1 LDIPVDFWEIPEIA
15 SGELLEEQLHSL
27 RKDSPLLARF
37 IDLLDVCIQAV
48 DKNGNTIFYSKGV
61 ERLENFTE
69 KDVIGRPISEV
80 YTIDGKHKLDEK
92 NSMLLK
98 ALSTGQP
105 IKNQHMTFFV
115 SGNKKVDV
123 ITSVYPIFAGKEI
136 VGAVAVFRDI
146 TQAKQMSE
154 KIIELQ
160 KSLYQ
165 QKNNSNGTQYC
176 FDNITGP
183 GKTMQDTIN
192 IAKKVALNFSPILIQ
207 GETGTGK
214 ELFAQSIHNA
224 SPLSKGPFVAV
235 NCAAIPETLLE
246 SVLFGTSKGAFTGAI
261 EKPGLFEEAQEGTLF
276 LDEINSMDMHLQ
288 TKLLR
293 VLQTK
298 TAMRVGSN
306 KSIPVNA
313 RIISAIN
320 MDPNEALEKG
330 LLRSDIYYR
339 LSVVSLVIPPLR
351 ERTDCLLALTNHFI
365 KQNNRIMGKKVNS
378 LSKEVT
384 SLFEKYNWPG
394 NVRELEHA
402 VEHAMNLAEDQ
413 ETGIQFHHLPPYLK
427 NKFSDQKSFPKDI
440 SVKNLKHT
448 LLKYEKEIIASRLHT
463 NQGNIS
469 QTAKELYV
477 SRQYLQ
483 YRIKRLKIK
492 EN

>member
-1 LDIPVDFWEIPEIA
+1 MNIQADFWKLPEIA

-37 IDLLDVCIQAV
+37 IDLLDVCIQV
-48 DKNGNTIFYSKGV
+48 IDKNGNTVFYSKGV
-61 ERLENFTE
+61 EILENFAE
-69 KDVIGRPISEV
+69 RDVIGRPISEI
-80 YTIDGKHKLDEK
+80 YTIDGKNKLDEK
-92 NSMLLK
+92 SSMILK

-105 IKNQHMTFFV
+105 LTNQHMTFFV
-115 SGNKKVDV
+115 SETKKVDV
-123 ITSVYPIFAGKEI
+123 ITSVYPIFSGKET

-154 KIIELQ
+154 RIMELQ
-160 KSLYQ
+160 RSLYQ
-165 QKNNSNGTQYC
+165 QKTNANGTQYC
-176 FDNITGP
+176 FDHITGP
-183 GKTMQDTIN
+183 GKAMQDTIS
-192 IAKKVALNFSPILIQ
+192 IAKKIALNFSPVLIQ

-261 EKPGLFEEAQEGTLF
+261 EKPGLFEEAQDGTLF

-293 VLQTK
+293 ALQTK
-298 TAMRVGSN
+298 TVMRVGSN

-313 RIISAIN
+313 RIISAMN
-320 MDPNEALEKG
+320 MDPKEALEKG

-339 LSVVSLVIPPLR
+339 LSVVNLVIPPLR
-351 ERTDCLLALTNHFI
+351 ERTDCLLALTDHFI
-365 KQNNRIMGKKVNS
+365 KQNNKIMGKEVQG
-378 LSKEVT
+378 LSKEVMP
-384 SLFEKYNWPG
+384 LFKRYNWPG

-413 ETGIQFHHLPPYLK
+413 ENKLQLHHLPPYLK
-427 NKFSDQKSFPKDI
+427 NKFSGQKSLPKDL
-440 SVKNLKHT
+440 SVKNLKQT
-448 LLKYEKEIIASRLHT
+448 LLKYEKEIIAAKLHT

-469 QTAKELYV
+469 QSAKELNV

-483 YRIKRLKIK
+483 YRMKRLKMK
-492 EN
+492 E

>member
-1 LDIPVDFWEIPEIA
+1 MNIPADFWELPEVA
-15 SGELLEEQLHSL
+15 SGEILEEQLHSL
-27 RKDSPLLARF
+27 RKDSPLLAKF
-37 IDLLDVCIQAV
+37 IDLLDVCIHVV

-61 ERLENFTE
+61 AVLEDFEER
-69 KDVIGRPISEV
+69 DVIGKPICEI
-80 YTIDGKHKLDEK
+80 YKIDGKKKLDEK

-98 ALSTGQP
+98 ALSTGKP
-105 IKNQHMTFFV
+105 LKNQHMTYFV
-115 SGNKKVDV
+115 SETKKVDV
-123 ITSVYPIFAGKEI
+123 ITSVYPIFAVKDI

-154 KIIELQ
+154 KIMELQ
-160 KSLYQ
+160 RSLHQ
-165 QKNNSNGTQYC
+165 QKTNHNGTQYC

-183 GKTMQDTIN
+183 GKAMQDTIS
-192 IAKKVALNFSPILIQ
+192 IAKKVALNFSPVLIQ

-261 EKPGLFEEAQEGTLF
+261 EKPGLFEEAQDGTLF

-293 VLQTK
+293 ALQTK
-298 TAMRVGSN
+298 TVMRVGSN

-339 LSVVSLVIPPLR
+339 LSVVSLVIPSLR
-351 ERTDCLLALTNHFI
+351 ERTDCLLALTNQFI
-365 KQNNRIMGKKVNS
+365 KQNNKIMGKDIHG
-378 LSKEVT
+378 LSKEIT
-384 SLFEKYNWPG
+384 SMFLKYNWPG

-402 VEHAMNLAEDQ
+402 VEHGMNLAEDQ
-413 ETGIQFHHLPPYLK
+413 ETSLQLHHLPPYLK
-427 NKFSDQKSFPKDI
+427 NKFSDQKSFSKDV
-440 SVKNLKHT
+440 SVKNLKQT
-448 LLKYEKEIIASRLHT
+448 LLKYEKEIIASRLDT

-469 QTAKELYV
+469 QTAKELNV

-492 EN
+492 EQ